1 MHQQCKQL
9 HHQFCYV
16 MIVLRQLQYQI
27 HFSKVL
33 SNRLLMLAS
42 IQTKSKR
49 SRLHQILMQP
59 LLQTKQIHLAE
70 MPFSS
75 VSFFYSTPLQTKE
88 FHLLGKLG
96 LHFIQLHLNL
106 MQSVLQTSQ
115 LHPWENLG
123 STSRNFT

>member
-75 VSFFYSTPLQTKE
+75 VSFFTQPLCK
-88 FHLLGKLG
+88 
-96 LHFIQLHLNL
+96 
-106 MQSVLQTSQ
+106 
-115 LHPWENLG
+115 P
-123 STSRNFT
+123 RNFIYWESLVSISFNFT